1 MKIHYIYYHPIKD
14 ELKIIKE
21 GNSYLPLIFTTL
33 WAAYNKIWGIL
44 FLCLS
49 FTLLGFFFE
58 KNHILGGQ
66 QIEVISLFLKAM
78 CFVFAEDLIEMNLKN
93 EGFVLQTMFLASSSP
108 EAELKYYQLKNNSN
122 V

>member
-21 GNSYLPLIFTTL
+21 GNSYWPLIFTTL
-33 WAAYNKIWGIL
+33 WAAYNKIWGVV
-44 FLCLS
+44 FLCIS
-49 FTLLGFFFE
+49 FSLLGFFFE
-58 KNHILGGQ
+58 RNNILGTQ
-66 QIEVISLFLKAM
+66 TIELISFFLKAI
-78 CFVFAEDLIEMNLKN
+78 CFIFAEDLVVMNLES
-93 EGFVLQTMFLASSSP
+93 EGFVLENIFLANSIL